1 MPLLLLLLMLVGF
14 DCEFPETD
22 DEPSELEDEVD
33 IKEEGVMAAA
43 AAAAAARKGFVDDED
58 EESFTVSDFFLCG
71 LFPPA
76 FADPLLP
83 LLPLA
88 RDIPGGSCC
97 TSNRIVELKKRKRN
111 KKKRKKKKKKK
122 KEGKEKKRKE
132 EKIFKSNQGT
142 SNVVCEGGSECAQRD
157 HADAAWAFLCFR
169 MLERKNSPAL
179 YEDRTRGPEGEYLK
193 PNSAAVLPQW
203 SNFSGLTYSVTF
215 MCFLVG
221 LIYCPKVTQSTSI
234 ALKSSKE
241 NHKGKSWG

>member
-1 MPLLLLLLMLVGF
+1 MPLLLLLLLMLVGF

-97 TSNRIVELKKRKRN
+97 TSNRIVELKKKRKRN

-122 KEGKEKKRKE
+122 KKGKKRKE
-132 EKIFKSNQGT
+132 KKKKFSSQTKVHPMLCVRGGQ
-142 SNVVCEGGSECAQRD
+142 NVRKGIMLTQPGPSSVSECWRG
-157 HADAAWAFLCFR
+157 
-169 MLERKNSPAL
+169 
-179 YEDRTRGPEGEYLK
+179 RTRPLCMR
-193 PNSAAVLPQW
+193 
-203 SNFSGLTYSVTF
+203 T
-215 MCFLVG
+215 
-221 LIYCPKVTQSTSI
+221 
-234 ALKSSKE
+234 ALGDPRA
-241 NHKGKSWG
+241 NT

>member
-58 EESFTVSDFFLCG
+58 EESFTVSDFFLGG

-88 RDIPGGSCC
+88 RDIPGGSC
-97 TSNRIVELKKRKRN
+97 
-111 KKKRKKKKKKK
+111 
-122 KEGKEKKRKE
+122 
-132 EKIFKSNQGT
+132 
-142 SNVVCEGGSECAQRD
+142 
-157 HADAAWAFLCFR
+157 
-169 MLERKNSPAL
+169 
-179 YEDRTRGPEGEYLK
+179 
-193 PNSAAVLPQW
+193 
-203 SNFSGLTYSVTF
+203 
-215 MCFLVG
+215 
-221 LIYCPKVTQSTSI
+221 
-234 ALKSSKE
+234 
-241 NHKGKSWG
+241 